1 MDFLA
6 EGFRRALA
14 LLFSGDAEVYGI
26 ALLTFRI
33 GLISTVLACGLG
45 IPLGFMLATRPFW
58 GRRAALTVVNTAL
71 AFPTVVLGL
80 LLYGLLSRRGP
91 LGAMGWLYTW
101 QAIALGDVLLAL
113 PIAAAL
119 AAAAV
124 QGVDP
129 RIRRTAETLGAGRWR
144 TAWTVAREARFA
156 LAAVLTTAFGHVV
169 AEIGAAMTV
178 VGPNGSGKST
188 LLRLLALL
196 ERPSAG
202 RVLLNGVVVTPGG
215 AARRRVTL
223 VEQRPILFQA
233 TVRENLEFGLQVRG
247 IRRAGVNRRV
257 ENIAARL
264 AITPLLGRRRHELSD
279 GEVQRVAVARALAV
293 EPDVLLLD
301 EPASSADRAAA
312 LTLYRA
318 LAEERA
324 RRPMAVCLA
333 SHQLEDAYRWADD
346 VRALADGRLSPVT
359 PENLFRVELQAAESG
374 DLKHACV
381 GTVEIAAMTDKT
393 GPAILAVPPTD
404 IFVSREPLASS
415 ARNTF
420 PGRATSLARR
430 RPDEGAVHVTA
441 DVGVELVAVI
451 TEEAVRDLA
460 LAPGSPVV
468 FSFKASAVRVF

>member
-1 MDFLA
+1 ML
-6 EGFRRALA
+6 ELV
-14 LLFSGDAEVYGI
+14 EVRHAYQ
-26 ALLTFRI
+26 
-33 GLISTVLACGLG
+33 
-45 IPLGFMLATRPFW
+45 
-58 GRRAALTVVNTAL
+58 GR
-71 AFPTVVLGL
+71 VVLDL
-80 LLYGLLSRRGP
+80 ERFAVP
-91 LGAMGWLYTW
+91 PGA
-101 QAIALGDVLLAL
+101 AIA
-113 PIAAAL
+113 
-119 AAAAV
+119 
-124 QGVDP
+124 
-129 RIRRTAETLGAGRWR
+129 
-144 TAWTVAREARFA
+144 
-156 LAAVLTTAFGHVV
+156 
-169 AEIGAAMTV
+169 V

-202 RVLLNGVVVTPGG
+202 RVLLNGAVVTPGG

-233 TVRENLEFGLQVRG
+233 TIRENMEFGLQVRG
-247 IRRAGVNRRV
+247 MRRAEVNRRV
-257 ENIAARL
+257 EDVAARL

-381 GTVEIAAMTDKT
+381 GTIEIAAMTDKT

-420 PGRATSLARR
+420 PVRVTSLARR
-430 RPDEGAVHVTA
+430 RPHDGAVHVTA

-460 LAPGSPVV
+460 LAPGTPVV